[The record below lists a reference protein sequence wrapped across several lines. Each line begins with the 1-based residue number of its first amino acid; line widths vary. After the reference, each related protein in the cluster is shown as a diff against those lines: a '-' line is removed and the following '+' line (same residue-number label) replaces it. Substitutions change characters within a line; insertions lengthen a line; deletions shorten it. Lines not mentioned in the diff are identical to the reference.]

1 MYTAVQLYGHADKGL
16 LASAPRGDVG
26 ESSREDDGGQVD
38 RVEGAGAAHALL
50 SLLPGQ
56 RRPPVRHF
64 FCGGEPIFLRGRASA
79 RFRPTHPP
87 LASPA
92 LPRAG
97 RSFALNQYPAMKVA
111 NPTLPIL
118 LREGKEIT
126 PKIYA
131 RFGAMQAGSQQ
142 WAMCQAEG

>member
-1 MYTAVQLYGHADKGL
+1 MPRAVTLESPRGRTMAAKSIGSKVLELRMLYCPFSP
-16 LASAPRGDVG
+16 ASAGLRCAIFFAG
-26 ESSREDDGGQVD
+26 ESQ
-38 RVEGAGAAHALL
+38 
-50 SLLPGQ
+50 
-56 RRPPVRHF
+56 F
-64 FCGGEPIFLRGRASA
+64 FCGGEHRLDSA
-79 RFRPTHPP
+79 THPP